1 MFDWKLVTRC
11 CWGINLATGVPP
23 THRPDGQ
30 QSGNTA
36 MLRPPHADSWSPGRP
51 GGDDLDFDERAGQR
65 PRPVRHQTGVST
77 KATGVRSAR

>member
-36 MLRPPHADSWSPGRP
+36 MLRPPHADSS
-51 GGDDLDFDERAGQR
+51 
-65 PRPVRHQTGVST
+65 
-77 KATGVRSAR
+77 